1 MMYRSLSCFL
11 LLVLSSAGCGPRC
24 TLSGLDV
31 LEQSGFA
38 ELRGK
43 NIGLV
48 VNHTS
53 VDQEGR
59 HITQLLADETDIHV
73 RVVFAPEHGFRGT
86 RSAGEK
92 IGNGLEPATG
102 ARLVSLYGD
111 KKKPDHGDLAGLDLL
126 IFDMQDA
133 GARYYTYASTLTL
146 AMQAAAEEGIPV
158 MVLDR
163 PNPLNGADVEGPLME
178 PSFQSFVG
186 MHPVP
191 VRHGLTLGELAR
203 MISACGW
210 LGEGL
215 EAELL
220 VLPMQGWDRGRY
232 YSDTGLKWTPPSPN
246 IPDVETAF
254 VYLGTCLLEG
264 TNVSEGRGT
273 DTPFVVFGAPWMDD
287 QAVLDGL
294 EALSLPGF
302 AFELARFAP
311 KSMPGAAKP
320 KYEDLECKGIRIK
333 VLSMDSADPL
343 LLGLHVLNILN
354 RRHPDDFGF
363 LKSRFID
370 RLYGSDRL
378 REAVENM
385 EGVRHL
391 PEEWKSGLE
400 AFGESRKPFLLY

>member
-1 MMYRSLSCFL
+1 MYRFLSCFL

-24 TLSGLDV
+24 ALSGLDV
-31 LEQSGFA
+31 LEQSEFE

-43 NIGLV
+43 NVGLV

-53 VDQEGR
+53 VDREGR
-59 HITQLLADETDIHV
+59 HITQLLAEEPDIRV

-86 RSAGEK
+86 RSAGEE
-92 IGNGLEPATG
+92 IGNGVEPATG

-111 KKKPDHGDLAGLDLL
+111 KKMPESGDLAGLDLL

-146 AMQAAAEEGIPV
+146 AMRAAAEEGIPF

-163 PNPLNGADVEGPLME
+163 PNPLNGVDVKGPLLE
-178 PSFQSFVG
+178 PPFQSFVG

-203 MISACGW
+203 MINGCGW
-210 LGEGL
+210 LGEDL
-215 EAELL
+215 ASQLS
-220 VLPMQGWDRGRY
+220 VIPMQGWDRGRY
-232 YSDTGLKWTPPSPN
+232 YFETGLKWIPPSPN

-287 QAVLDGL
+287 RGVIDGL

-302 AFELARFAP
+302 AFEPARFTP
-311 KSMPGAAKP
+311 RSMPGAAKP
-320 KYEDLECKGIRIK
+320 KYENLGCRGIRIK
-333 VLSMDSADPL
+333 VLSMDSADPI
-343 LLGLHVLNILN
+343 LLGLHVLDALN
-354 RRHPDDFGF
+354 RLHPEDFVF

-370 RLYGSDRL
+370 RLFGSKRL
-378 REAVENM
+378 RESVENM

-391 PEEWKSGLE
+391 PEEWNFDLE
-400 AFGESRKPFLLY
+400 AFRESRKSFLLY